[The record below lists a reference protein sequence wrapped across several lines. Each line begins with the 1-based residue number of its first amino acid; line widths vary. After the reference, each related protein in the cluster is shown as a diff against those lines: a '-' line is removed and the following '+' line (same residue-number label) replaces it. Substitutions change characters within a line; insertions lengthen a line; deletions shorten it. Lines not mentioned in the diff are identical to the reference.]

1 MFVDLCDFIF
11 KLKTNSTSSPED
23 METLHEQR
31 ATIIPSKHGVF
42 SMEEVSHHADP
53 GSCWIVIK
61 DGVYDVTNFLS
72 EVCD

>member
-11 KLKTNSTSSPED
+11 RLKTNSTSSPED

-53 GSCWIVIK
+53 DSCWIVIK